1 MKHTAQKQQ
10 AKHTTNLNELAN
22 ENQQKVTHVK
32 HTAQKQKGTHYEK
45 NMKHTQQQVRPTTH
59 GTQLHA

>member
-45 NMKHTQQQVRPTTH
+45 KYETYTQQQVRPTTH
-59 GTQLHA
+59 CTQ